1 MDLTLLVDDRPLAPR
16 AIHRN
21 FLFMT
26 ICFAVNHGC
35 VISVLNLSV
44 VLLGTE
50 PGAFQTG
57 SLYVTYA
64 ASALLFATP
73 LLDALGSRR
82 ALVYAS
88 ATYCVY
94 VASVPLAM
102 VVRAPWGLYVISCV
116 GGAVGG
122 VAAGF
127 LWAAQGAYFSA
138 SAQLYAAAV
147 AADGG
152 SVAPSASPPATAVE
166 GATSSLAAWF
176 GAVFLACEVALK
188 LLPLLLSAIPALN
201 GEVVVGGGKS
211 LRVGDVVVV
220 GVYSILAIAAAVLMA
235 RVWDVDKLKQEQQAS
250 AAAAAAA
257 AAPAGGATAG
267 TASPDETTAL
277 RQPAAG
283 RRWRPERAAAAVHL
297 WAKRP
302 IVLLLAPVQMAFG
315 LCAALLGVYITG
327 HALKVALPAD
337 EVATAAGLLSA
348 LVALVAAALQ
358 APFRYIAGKVGKPVV
373 MLLGLFA
380 FAALGTLCL
389 AAPAA
394 TISAW
399 PALVSCYLL
408 QGVGRA
414 CYEGVNKALYADLF
428 AADAPAAFS
437 NIVLANGVASAAAYF
452 IFPEVSHEGQAAAA
466 LAVSALAILTF
477 SVAAA
482 SHARGSRV
490 LN

>member
-152 SVAPSASPPATAVE
+152 SVAPSASPPAAAVE

-201 GEVVVGGGKS
+201 GEVVVGG
-211 LRVGDVVVV
+211 
-220 GVYSILAIAAAVLMA
+220 VYSILAIAAAVLMA
-235 RVWDVDKLKQEQQAS
+235 RVAVQRAETD
-250 AAAAAAA
+250 
-257 AAPAGGATAG
+257 PANDILRWLDRSLIRLTAKFADYEKEKPH
-267 TASPDETTAL
+267 TLQMHPEFSIYPQFMFHL
-277 RQPAAG
+277 RRSQFLQDFNM
-283 RRWRPERAAAAVHL
+283 VC
-297 WAKRP
+297 
-302 IVLLLAPVQMAFG
+302 LLL
-315 LCAALLGVYITG
+315 
-327 HALKVALPAD
+327 
-337 EVATAAGLLSA
+337 
-348 LVALVAAALQ
+348 
-358 APFRYIAGKVGKPVV
+358 
-373 MLLGLFA
+373 LF
-380 FAALGTLCL
+380 
-389 AAPAA
+389 
-394 TISAW
+394 
-399 PALVSCYLL
+399 
-408 QGVGRA
+408 
-414 CYEGVNKALYADLF
+414 
-428 AADAPAAFS
+428 
-437 NIVLANGVASAAAYF
+437 
-452 IFPEVSHEGQAAAA
+452 
-466 LAVSALAILTF
+466 
-477 SVAAA
+477 
-482 SHARGSRV
+482 
-490 LN
+490 

>member
-1 MDLTLLVDDRPLAPR
+1 MDLTLLGDRALAPR

-152 SVAPSASPPATAVE
+152 SVAPSASPPAAAVE

-211 LRVGDVVVV
+211 LRVGDVVVG

-250 AAAAAAA
+250 AAPPPPPPRRP
-257 AAPAGGATAG
+257 AAPPPGRRRRT
-267 TASPDETTAL
+267 TTAL

-283 RRWRPERAAAAVHL
+283 RRWRRSARRRRCTCGRSGRSCCSSRRCRWPSACAPPSSASTSRATRSRWRSPPTKSPPPPASSRRSSRSSPPRCRRRSATSPAR
-297 WAKRP
+297 WA
-302 IVLLLAPVQMAFG
+302 
-315 LCAALLGVYITG
+315 
-327 HALKVALPAD
+327 
-337 EVATAAGLLSA
+337 
-348 LVALVAAALQ
+348 
-358 APFRYIAGKVGKPVV
+358 
-373 MLLGLFA
+373 
-380 FAALGTLCL
+380 
-389 AAPAA
+389 
-394 TISAW
+394 
-399 PALVSCYLL
+399 
-408 QGVGRA
+408 
-414 CYEGVNKALYADLF
+414 
-428 AADAPAAFS
+428 
-437 NIVLANGVASAAAYF
+437 
-452 IFPEVSHEGQAAAA
+452 
-466 LAVSALAILTF
+466 
-477 SVAAA
+477 
-482 SHARGSRV
+482 SRW
-490 LN
+490 